1 MADMTA
7 LVQNALENRNLKVVE
22 PEAMPVVPFDVYTQ
36 GGDKLGRYY
45 SELGADED
53 DVPIF
58 RATVGLGGSRDFN
71 ITTGIEDLDKS
82 SPSICGVVFY
92 AHNMNVFFDEATP
105 GEPPVCVSKDGITGF
120 DRNTEETCDCT
131 NCPRNKPKNG
141 GRRECR
147 NKVRLYVLTSGTP
160 VPMAIDVPPASLMAW
175 KKYKSSLR
183 HFGFLEPH
191 EVLTEFTLEA
201 AVNAQKIK
209 YSKIKL
215 RMLGKLEPEAVQKI
229 ELIQQFF
236 KPEIFEADFEEINNN
251 D

>member
-7 LVQNALENRNLKVVE
+7 LVQNALENRNLKLVE
-22 PEAMPVVPFDVYTQ
+22 PEAMPVVPFDLYDQ

-45 SELGADED
+45 SELGAEED
-53 DVPIF
+53 AVPIF

-71 ITTGIEDLDKS
+71 ISTGIEDMDRS
-82 SPSICGVVFY
+82 ASSICGVIFY
-92 AHNMNVFFDEATP
+92 AHNMNVYFDEEKQ
-105 GEPPVCVSKDGITGF
+105 GEPPVCASKDGVTGF
-120 DRNTEETCDCT
+120 DRITEETCDCA
-131 NCPRNKPKNG
+131 NCPRDKPKNG

-160 VPMAIDVPPASLMAW
+160 VPLAIDVPPASLMAW
-175 KKYKSSLR
+175 KKYRSSLR

-191 EVLTEFTLEA
+191 EVLTEFTLESA
-201 AVNAQKIK
+201 FNAQKIK
-209 YSKIKL
+209 YSKLKI
-215 RMLGKLEPEAVQKI
+215 RMLGKLETEAVQKI

-236 KPEIFEADFEEINNN
+236 KPEIFEADFEEITN